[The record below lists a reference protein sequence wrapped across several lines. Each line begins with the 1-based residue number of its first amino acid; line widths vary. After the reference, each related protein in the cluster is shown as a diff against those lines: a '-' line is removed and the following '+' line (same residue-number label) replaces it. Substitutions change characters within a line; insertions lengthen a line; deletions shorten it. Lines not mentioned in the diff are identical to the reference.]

1 MGLDSDGNW
10 VASDPIE
17 TGLSIS
23 SFSEVPDGELYVT
36 DLDGGVYRVTA
47 GSPDHG

>member
-1 MGLDSDGNW
+1 MGQDGDGNW

-23 SFSEVPDGELYVT
+23 SFSEDPNGELFVT
-36 DLDGGVYRVTA
+36 DLDGGVYRVVA
-47 GSPDHG
+47 G